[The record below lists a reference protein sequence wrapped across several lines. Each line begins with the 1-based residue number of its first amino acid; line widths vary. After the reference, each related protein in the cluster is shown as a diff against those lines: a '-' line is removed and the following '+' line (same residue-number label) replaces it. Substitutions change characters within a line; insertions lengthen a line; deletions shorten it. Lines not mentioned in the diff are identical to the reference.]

1 MKFTF
6 DRDAVVK
13 ELAIA
18 QEIIASKN
26 HSLVMSNIMLTA
38 ENNKL
43 IMTATDSLINFKTTV
58 PVDIIEEGT
67 VIVFCAKFLEILSS
81 LPNGCGEIEFI
92 EQKNADGSTQ
102 SVLIR
107 PIAKRVKFELS
118 SLSAEKFPETKFESE
133 SPFFEIESK
142 KLKTMIQQTIFA
154 ISNDDKRR
162 FLSGVYFSKNEGNFI
177 LVATDAKRLSLAK
190 CEITTDIPDFPSAI
204 VPTKILGIIQKH
216 APLEGM
222 ISMSITQDT
231 IFFKFGSY
239 EFSSLL
245 ISGKF
250 PAYQRVIPE
259 NQSHTLKLKKTDLID
274 AIRRMT
280 IMTDQKAER
289 IYLDIQPGMM
299 KVLSSQTD
307 EGQSEEE
314 IPCQYADEAITI
326 AVNYKYLDNPLRVMT
341 SEDAAIEFSQEMSA
355 ITLRPDPAEDYFHII
370 MPMQKE

>member
-102 SVLIR
+102 SVIIR

-142 KLKTMIQQTIFA
+142 KLKT
-154 ISNDDKRR
+154 R
-162 FLSGVYFSKNEGNFI
+162 
-177 LVATDAKRLSLAK
+177 
-190 CEITTDIPDFPSAI
+190 
-204 VPTKILGIIQKH
+204 
-216 APLEGM
+216 
-222 ISMSITQDT
+222 
-231 IFFKFGSY
+231 
-239 EFSSLL
+239 
-245 ISGKF
+245 
-250 PAYQRVIPE
+250 
-259 NQSHTLKLKKTDLID
+259 
-274 AIRRMT
+274 
-280 IMTDQKAER
+280 
-289 IYLDIQPGMM
+289 
-299 KVLSSQTD
+299 
-307 EGQSEEE
+307 
-314 IPCQYADEAITI
+314 
-326 AVNYKYLDNPLRVMT
+326 
-341 SEDAAIEFSQEMSA
+341 
-355 ITLRPDPAEDYFHII
+355 
-370 MPMQKE
+370 